1 MATIYKIGD
10 TYKQPNNFLT
20 YQNVRIINISN
31 MFETL
36 NNIYGSE
43 HPPYGLVGHDHSEA
57 GGSNVYRSICSVSF
71 GPSNSGPGIAL
82 APPIPGQS
90 FATNQ
95 KLVASF
101 IARIP
106 GGLATLNARV
116 AVFLGTFVG
125 AKTVT
130 LAISVRPL
138 ANSGYGYSANSH
150 LVQTFSAFTTSSNSA
165 YVDKEIS
172 FNMVDFPYVNE
183 ANDNSLEFCIWLV
196 SDPPSTVGNDYRLLS
211 CELYNISDYLPDI
224 EPYRYL
230 SPMAKNIFTFSDAY
244 TGRFIDMPLTSLEKG
259 LQNEM
264 LYALL
269 GMTYGLDSDLAY
281 PNKRQA
287 WLERVRAHQHRGRY
301 VPRDDSTYYHDG
313 ALLSRSYAIS
323 SLCNDVALSG
333 GTMSI
338 NPVKGD
344 TLHPSGAL
352 DATWKT
358 FTQVVSIPAGCR
370 ILRLEAA
377 IMPVTSKVL
386 AYCDFYIK
394 ITPSDES
401 QASSNSLVLRLNQ
414 GETTES
420 QVKSGAY
427 TLCRIEPINGIG
439 WQSNE
444 SRKSQGLGL
453 WTLDAVKAGSQAPQ
467 GFNTTNAY
475 RVSKPIDIL
484 IGNPAYNV
492 SESMHNTAKYMVSIR
507 FALYSADM
515 GSAYA
520 LSTSANLMSWH
531 CYPLEG
537 Q

>member
-1 MATIYKIGD
+1 MGTLYKIGD
-10 TYKQPNNFLT
+10 SFKQPDQLLT
-20 YQNVRIINISN
+20 YQNVRKINISN
-31 MFETL
+31 MVQSL
-36 NNIYGSE
+36 DNIFGTD
-43 HPPYGLVGHDHSEA
+43 HPPYGLAGHDHSKA
-57 GGSNVYRSICSVSF
+57 GGTNTYRSICSVAF

-90 FATNQ
+90 FTTNT

-138 ANSGYGYSANSH
+138 SNSGYGYSDNAH
-150 LVQTFSAFTTSSNSA
+150 RTQTFTAFTTASNSA
-165 YVDKEIS
+165 YVDQEIS
-172 FNMVDFPYVNE
+172 FTLTDFPYVNE
-183 ANDNSLEFCIWLV
+183 ALDNSLEFCIWLV
-196 SDPPSTVGNDYRLLS
+196 SDPPKTVGNDYRLLS
-211 CELYNISDYLPDI
+211 CELYNVSDYLPDI

-230 SPMAKNIFTFSDAY
+230 SPMPKNVFSFNEAY
-244 TGRFIDMPLTSLEKG
+244 TNRIVDMPLTSLEKG
-259 LQNEM
+259 LQNEL
-264 LYALL
+264 LYSLL

-287 WLERVRAHQHRGRY
+287 WLERARAHQHKGRY
-301 VPRDDSTYYHDG
+301 VPREDGSYYHDA
-313 ALLSRSYAIS
+313 ALIARSYAIS

-352 DATWKT
+352 DAQWKV

-386 AYCDFYIK
+386 AYCNFYVK
-394 ITPSDES
+394 ITPSGES
-401 QASSNSLVLRLNQ
+401 QNSSNSLVLQLNQ

-420 QVKSGAY
+420 QTKSGSY
-427 TLCRIEPINGIG
+427 TICRIEPINGIG

-453 WTLDAVKAGSQAPQ
+453 WTNDALKAGNQAPQ

-475 RVSKPIDIL
+475 RISKPIDIL
-484 IGNPAYNV
+484 IGNPAYNS
-492 SESMHNTAKYMVSIR
+492 SEAMHNTAKYMVSIR

-520 LSTSANLMSWH
+520 LDTNANLMSWH